1 MLCVFS
7 ESSRIATDGRHI
19 AMKIPSLRAASF
31 LLWIVLLVQP
41 AGDLVAA
48 GPDAVRH
55 KIVAGD
61 SIRGLILGANCVTS
75 MSDYVRAREAFAG
88 KNPEILHSGLLVPGA
103 VVAVPVLTG
112 PRGKG
117 CLSFREQRVVRVE
130 YEGLGSAERVLVQLD
145 GPLLPEVF
153 TLDKASPVRVV
164 CDFDGALPEAGM
176 QRELDTGGR
185 LIRKVRVGHE
195 DKPFKRA
202 RVVLDVD
209 DSVAGRIER
218 EFVEQES
225 LFIITVHEAG
235 RD

>member
-1 MLCVFS
+1 
-7 ESSRIATDGRHI
+7 
-19 AMKIPSLRAASF
+19 MKISSPRTAAF
-31 LLWIVLLVQP
+31 LLWFFLLAWP
-41 AGDLVAA
+41 AGGLFAA
-48 GPDAVRH
+48 GPNAVRH
-55 KIVAGD
+55 KVVEGD
-61 SIRGLILGANCVTS
+61 SIRGLILGANCVKS

-88 KNPEILHSGLLVPGA
+88 KNPELLHSGLLAPGTI
-103 VVAVPVLTG
+103 VAVPVLTA

-130 YEGLGSAERVLVQLD
+130 FEGLGSAERIFVQLD

-153 TLDKASPVRVV
+153 TLDKTSPVRVV
-164 CDFDGALPEAGM
+164 CDFDGALPETGL

-185 LIRKVRVGHE
+185 MIRKVRVGHE

-202 RVVLDVD
+202 RVVLEVD

-225 LFIITVHEAG
+225 LFILTVHEAP